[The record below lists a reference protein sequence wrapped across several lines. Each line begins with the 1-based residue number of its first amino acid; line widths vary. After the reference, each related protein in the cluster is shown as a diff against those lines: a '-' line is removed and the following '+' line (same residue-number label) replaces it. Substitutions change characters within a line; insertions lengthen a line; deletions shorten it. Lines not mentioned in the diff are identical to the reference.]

1 MKQTFLTLQDISKRT
16 HISPPYLK
24 KLIKQGKIKAI
35 KTNKNYLISEY
46 DFLKLLEQMEVKPSE
61 KE

>member
-1 MKQTFLTLQDISKRT
+1 MKQTFLSLQEISKRT
-16 HISPPYLK
+16 HISVQFLK
-24 KLIKQGKIKAI
+24 KQIKQGKIKAI
-35 KTNKNYLISEY
+35 RTNKNYLISEY

>member
-16 HISPPYLK
+16 HISVQFLK
-24 KLIKQGKIKAI
+24 KQIKQGKIKAI
-35 KTNKNYLISEY
+35 RTNKNYLISEY
-46 DFLKLLEQMEVKPSE
+46 DFLKLLEQIEVKTSE

>member
-1 MKQTFLTLQDISKRT
+1 VKQTFLSLQEISKRT
-16 HISPPYLK
+16 HISVQFLK
-24 KLIKQGKIKAI
+24 KQIKQGKIKAI
-35 KTNKNYLISEY
+35 RTNKNYLISEY